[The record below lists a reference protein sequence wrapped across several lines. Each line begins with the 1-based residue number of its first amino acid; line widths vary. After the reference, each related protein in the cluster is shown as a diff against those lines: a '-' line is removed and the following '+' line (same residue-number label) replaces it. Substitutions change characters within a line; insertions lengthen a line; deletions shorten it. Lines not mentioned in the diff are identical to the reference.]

1 MKLPNMY
8 QVKLAIADMEEPS
21 EIVAALE
28 RCKAWL
34 RALGQTLHGVEEERV
49 YRLVRDVDSMQE
61 GAELEVE
68 RRHLKS
74 LRNNPR

>member
-1 MKLPNMY
+1 MKLPNMH

-34 RALGQTLHGVEEERV
+34 RTLGQTLRGVEEERV
-49 YRLVRDVDSMQE
+49 YRLVRDVDYMQE
-61 GAELEVE
+61 GAELEAE
-68 RRHLKS
+68 RRLLNN
-74 LRNNPR
+74 LRHNPR